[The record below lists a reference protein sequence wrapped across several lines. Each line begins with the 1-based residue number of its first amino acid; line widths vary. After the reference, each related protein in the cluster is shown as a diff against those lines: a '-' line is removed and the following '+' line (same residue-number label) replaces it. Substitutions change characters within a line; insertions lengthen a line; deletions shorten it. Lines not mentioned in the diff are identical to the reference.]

1 MLSTEREDFDKQL
14 EVLFGGYPTF
24 VTAPRKEAYWRGL
37 QKMPLSV
44 FVRCVD
50 AALQDQSEEGKK
62 LPTVNRVWELSRAL
76 KARSAPVQRTQES
89 RQYDDY
95 HLLGQRWLFAYL
107 LKNGGMDPVKLPK
120 LIAAKNR
127 IIEEFRASGDI
138 NGNVAEWLD
147 VAMAT
152 FEREA
157 A

>member
-24 VTAPRKEAYWRGL
+24 MTAPRKEAYWRGL

-44 FVRCVD
+44 FIRCVD
-50 AALQDQSEEGKK
+50 MALQDQSEEGKK
-62 LPTVNRVWELSRAL
+62 LPTVNRVWELSRQL
-76 KARSAPVQRTQES
+76 KARAQPVQQPQDVVRF
-89 RQYDDY
+89 DDY
-95 HLLGQRWLFAYL
+95 HLLGQRWLFGYL
-107 LKNGGMDPVKLPK
+107 LKNGGIEPAKLPK

-127 IIEEFRASGDI
+127 IVDQFRASGDI
-138 NGNVAEWLD
+138 DGNVAEWLD
-147 VAMAT
+147 VAMST